1 MDCIQTFKRHY
12 NRKPSLMYDHK
23 DFGCD
28 FFYTGGL
35 STKLDKQSDY
45 ESDEGY
51 KQALKKRDSKGTGV
65 LRENT
70 GI

>member
-1 MDCIQTFKRHY
+1 MTENHFQCMIIKT
-12 NRKPSLMYDHK
+12 L
-23 DFGCD
+23 GCD
-28 FFYTGGL
+28 FFYTGGGL

-51 KQALKKRDSKGTGV
+51 KQALKKKDSKRTGV